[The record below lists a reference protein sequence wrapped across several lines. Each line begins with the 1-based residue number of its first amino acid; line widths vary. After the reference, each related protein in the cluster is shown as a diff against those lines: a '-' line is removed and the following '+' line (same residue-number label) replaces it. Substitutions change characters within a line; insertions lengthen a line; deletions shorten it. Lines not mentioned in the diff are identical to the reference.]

1 MKCLL
6 VLAPMALASCNSG
19 PSVEATNATAKQ
31 VAEKVAA
38 AGAAPHMSPGRWEGT
53 ATVTSME
60 MPGMPPEMGEKMKTQ
75 MSKAHPFSNCLTPE
89 QAKKPAADFFSGG
102 GAEGCVYDHFSM
114 ASGALDAAMTC
125 KGRGPGGTMHAT
137 MKGNFSN
144 DNFQLAMTSK
154 SAGAPGQPMSS
165 FTMAM
170 KMEAKRVGECT
181 GKEDS

>member
-1 MKCLL
+1 MKHLL
-6 VLAPMALASCNSG
+6 ILAPMALAACNSG

-38 AGAAPHMSPGRWEGT
+38 AGAAPRMLPGRWEGT

-60 MPGMPPEMGEKMKTQ
+60 MPGMPPEMGEQMKAQ
-75 MSKAHPFSNCLTPE
+75 MSKPHPFSNCLTPE
-89 QAKKPAADFFSGG
+89 EANKPAADFFSG

-114 ASGALDAAMTC
+114 NNGTLDAAMTC

-137 MKGNFSN
+137 MKGDFSG
-144 DNFQLAMTSK
+144 DSFQLAMTSK
-154 SAGAPGQPMSS
+154 TTGAAGQPMSS